1 MPGHISQYDNLGK
14 IGEGTYGVVI
24 KSRHKT
30 TGKLVAIKKFKEYE
44 DEEEVSFEVQG
55 LGRAQSN
62 TLRYYCLTM
71 FVILLWGLVL
81 KRSIYLKHR

>member
-1 MPGHISQYDNLGK
+1 MFRGNDWLVGMPGHISQYDNLGK

-44 DEEEVSFEVQG
+44 DEEEASTQLNPSGLNASLQGQCFTAAPLSKSF
-55 LGRAQSN
+55 
-62 TLRYYCLTM
+62 
-71 FVILLWGLVL
+71 
-81 KRSIYLKHR
+81 

>member
-24 KSRHKT
+24 KSRHKA

-44 DEEEVSFEVQG
+44 DEEEVG
-55 LGRAQSN
+55 L
-62 TLRYYCLTM
+62 
-71 FVILLWGLVL
+71 
-81 KRSIYLKHR
+81 H

>member
-24 KSRHKT
+24 KSRHKS

-44 DEEEVSFEVQG
+44 DEEEV
-55 LGRAQSN
+55 R
-62 TLRYYCLTM
+62 
-71 FVILLWGLVL
+71 
-81 KRSIYLKHR
+81 